1 MWDLVELDWSASVS
15 YTYTGDQ
22 QASAF
27 NNDDYDE
34 LDSYD
39 RWDARLNIAS
49 PELTWEATLWVQN
62 ISDDRDEINRP
73 RPSPVSGLAA
83 SSLTAPRTYGLKLSY
98 NF

>member
-1 MWDLVELDWSASVS
+1 MWDMADLNWSTSVS
-15 YTYTGDQ
+15 YTYTSDQ
-22 QASAF
+22 QLTAF
-27 NNDDYDE
+27 NNSDYDE

-39 RWDARLNIAS
+39 RWDARFNIAS

-62 ISDDRDEINRP
+62 ISDDRNEINRA

-83 SSLTAPRTYGLKLSY
+83 SSLSPPRTYGLKLAY